1 MFAHRTFPG
10 FIKACNGIQCTD
22 EQSQPLIAG
31 DLGMPI
37 QRRLDRSIQCPVNPS
52 KTSQIP
58 VGQGTIDLFTIES
71 LS

>member
-1 MFAHRTFPG
+1 MFADRTFPG
-10 FIKACNGIQCTD
+10 FIKARNIIQSTD
-22 EQSQPLIAG
+22 EQSQPFIAG

-52 KTSQIP
+52 NTSQIP
-58 VGQGTIDLFTIES
+58 VWQGTIDLFATES